1 MAKPEHEARKNPNC
15 LSEPP
20 RRKVRGLAEARLTAT
35 RQSHP

>member
-15 LSEPP
+15 LSEPQC
-20 RRKVRGLAEARLTAT
+20 RKVRGLAEAGFAAA